1 MYRMR
6 WPSFSKHVRDR
17 VIRPCYKPK
26 RSSYAIAAIASSLA
40 VSYIESEVNH
50 HHVLSETHPE
60 YHKKDSL
67 HRNFIADA
75 AEIAAPAVVNITVVS
90 GRTASAGSGF
100 FIDARGYIV
109 TNAHVVDR
117 CNRYSRI
124 EVTLADGS
132 KIPASLHSLDRMSDL
147 AIIQVQSPGRLPT
160 DKSLTLEEDAIAWPI
175 LHFGSSSQLRPG
187 EWVCALGSPF
197 TLQNSVSAGI
207 ISAVA
212 RQSSELGYFGKSG
225 GEYLQTDA
233 AINTGNSGGPLVN
246 LDGQVIGIN
255 TMKVEGSVGISF
267 AIPADV
273 AAQVIKQLLQHRKVV
288 RPYIGLQM
296 INITSEVLRIMRQ
309 NYKTVPAELESSN
322 GHENRTVGVLVKSVA
337 IGSPA
342 EKAGI
347 MAGDIIVRFDSKPV
361 KTTRDILGLLGFEI
375 GRSIHVQ
382 VWRRGEDNLKS
393 LTIVTDML
401 PSNNSL

>member
-1 MYRMR
+1 MNRFR
-6 WPSFSKHVRDR
+6 WPFLFKQARDG
-17 VIRPCYKPK
+17 VVRPCSKST
-26 RSSYAIAAIASSLA
+26 RNAYAIAAIVGSLA
-40 VSYIESEVNH
+40 ATLVAPESDSH
-50 HHVLSETHPE
+50 HTLSETHPE
-60 YHKKDSL
+60 NPTKKFL

-75 AEIAAPAVVNITVVS
+75 VEIAAPAVVNITVVS
-90 GRTASAGSGF
+90 GRVMSAGSGF
-100 FIDARGYIV
+100 FIDPRGYIV

-147 AIIQVQSPGRLPT
+147 AIIQVQRPTHFSPNEGID
-160 DKSLTLEEDAIAWPI
+160 DKKTIEWPV
-175 LHFGSSSQLRPG
+175 LQFGSSSQLRPG

-267 AIPADV
+267 AIPVDV
-273 AAQVIKQLLQHRKVV
+273 AAQVIRQLLQHRKVI

-296 INITSEVLRIMRQ
+296 INVTSEVLGIMRHH
-309 NYKTVPAELESSN
+309 YKNVPQELESSKNN
-322 GHENRTVGVLVKSVA
+322 GGILVKSVA
-337 IGSPA
+337 RGSPA

-347 MAGDIIVRFDSKPV
+347 LAGDIIIRFDSKPV
-361 KTTRDILGLLGFEI
+361 KTTRDVLGLLGFEI

-382 VWRRGEDNLKS
+382 LWRRGEDSLKS
-393 LTIVTDML
+393 LTIITEML